1 MATDNY
7 SNLQPGLSSPAID
20 GFAVTPNDS
29 TDLTQTSRALYIG
42 TAGTVVLITS
52 KGTTLNFVGL
62 QAGQT
67 LSVRA
72 ARVLSTGTT
81 CTNIIALV

>member
-7 SNLQPGLSSPAID
+7 ATLQPGLSSPAID

-29 TDLTQTSRALYIG
+29 TDLTQVSRALYIG
-42 TAGTVVLITS
+42 TAGNVALITA
-52 KGTTLNFVGL
+52 KGTTLTFVGL

-81 CTNIIALV
+81 AGSIIALV